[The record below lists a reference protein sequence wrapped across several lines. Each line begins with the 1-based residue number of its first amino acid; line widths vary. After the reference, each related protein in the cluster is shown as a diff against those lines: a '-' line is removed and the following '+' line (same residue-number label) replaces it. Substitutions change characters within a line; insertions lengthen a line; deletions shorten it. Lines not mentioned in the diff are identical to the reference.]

1 MANEAETEK
10 QNAEPKSK
18 KKLIVIGAVVLALLG
33 GGGGY
38 WFLIASKPKHNPE
51 AEKKVTSF
59 VELKDMIIGIQPDR
73 NDQSERQRLLKVKIS
88 LEVADAKLVPAIQPL
103 MPRVED
109 VFQTYLR
116 ELRPADVQ
124 GSAGLL
130 YLKEELLRR
139 VNMAVAPSKVEA
151 VLFKEIAIQ

>member
-10 QNAEPKSK
+10 QDAQPKSK
-18 KKLIVIGAVVLALLG
+18 KKLIVIAAVIVALLG
-33 GGGGY
+33 GAGAY
-38 WFLIASKPKHNPE
+38 WFFIASKPKHNPE
-51 AEKKVTSF
+51 AEKKITSF
-59 VELKDMIIGIQPDR
+59 VDLKEMIIGLQPDR
-73 NDQSERQRLLKVKIS
+73 NDQSERQRLMKVKIS
-88 LEVADAKLVPAIQPL
+88 LEVADAKFVPVIQPL
-103 MPRVED
+103 MPRIED

-151 VLFKEIAIQ
+151 VLFKEIALQ